1 MLAYSIQI
9 VKQKR
14 DQIMKQTLKETWQQQ
29 QKQELDRLLEWA
41 GSQTTLATYLGV
53 APQVVSNWVGRGRI
67 SASEAIRVEELT
79 KGLFTKKQLRP
90 DVNKWRNE

>member
-1 MLAYSIQI
+1 M
-9 VKQKR
+9 
-14 DQIMKQTLKETWQQQ
+14 TLKEIWAAQQRE
-29 QKQELDRLLEWA
+29 ELARLLEWA

-79 KGLFTKKQLRP
+79 GGRFKKRRLRP
-90 DVNKWRNE
+90 DVNKWRDEPCD